1 MTFCLLAHELKAQ
14 GEKKKTTFL
23 LLFPLFDADIG
34 RTFAMQVMTTVTAM

>member
-14 GEKKKTTFL
+14 GKKTTTFL

>member
-14 GEKKKTTFL
+14 GEKKTTFL

>member
-14 GEKKKTTFL
+14 GKNKTKLFL

>member
-14 GEKKKTTFL
+14 GKKKKLFL

>member
-14 GEKKKTTFL
+14 GKKKTKFL

>member
-14 GEKKKTTFL
+14 GKKKLFL
-23 LLFPLFDADIG
+23 LLFPLFDADIC